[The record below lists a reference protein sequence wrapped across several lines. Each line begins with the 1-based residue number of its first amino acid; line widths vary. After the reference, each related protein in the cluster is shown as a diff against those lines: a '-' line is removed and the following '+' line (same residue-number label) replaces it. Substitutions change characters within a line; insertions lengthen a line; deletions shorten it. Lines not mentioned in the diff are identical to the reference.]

1 MQKRKVK
8 EKPLYYVFKDL
19 DKKGGRKDVLQRKI
33 KSLAL
38 DHFKQNAKLLSKV
51 FITNE
56 DQEHA
61 LKFVVILK
69 NDDLKSA
76 KIVFRFLGD
85 YYCFDLSNRY
95 PVYFDLIP
103 KSLESKLDCKELII
117 EN

>member
-38 DHFKQNAKLLSKV
+38 DHFKKNAKLLSKV

-56 DQEHA
+56 DQDRA

-69 NDDLKSA
+69 NDDYSGVN
-76 KIVFRFLGD
+76 KIYRFLGD
-85 YYCFDLSNRY
+85 YGCTELRYKY
-95 PVYFDLIP
+95 PVDFRLLP
-103 KSLESKLDCKELII
+103 QAFESSCKNKELVF
-117 EN
+117 ED